1 MPRLIISL
9 DGVVIKEAALS
20 KDRTSLGRRP
30 YNDIV
35 IDHLAISG
43 EHAVVQLSGSHV
55 FIEDLNSTNGT
66 YVNGVTVKR
75 QQLHHQDI
83 VEIGKYSLRYVDEGS
98 SSSDA
103 AAADKAADGAAAD
116 AAPAN
121 ALIRVISGIA
131 VGREIALVKLV
142 TTIGK
147 PGVAVATIT
156 RNLDEFVVAHVEGVS
171 RLILN
176 GATMGTKAVALK
188 DGDMI
193 ELAGTQMQFV
203 QA

>member
-9 DGVVIKEAALS
+9 DGVVIKEAALT
-20 KDRTSLGRRP
+20 KDRMSLGRRL
-30 YNDIV
+30 YNDVV

-43 EHAVVQLSGSHV
+43 EHAVVQMSGNGV

-75 QQLHHQDI
+75 QQLHHHDV
-83 VEIGKYSLRYVDEGS
+83 VEIGKYSLQYVDEGS
-98 SSSDA
+98 SSNSLDA
-103 AAADKAADGAAAD
+103 AATDGAAAG

-156 RNLDEFVVAHVEGVS
+156 KNLDGFVVAHVEGVS

-176 GATMGTKAVALK
+176 GATMGSKAVALK